1 MMENGSVVSET
12 ATVSRNGQMAHSMM
26 VTGKITELTVKES
39 SFILMEIFTME
50 IGSTIKL
57 MVTVCTII
65 SMVPCTKV
73 TGVMISNTAKEKK
86 AGLMALSTKD
96 FIWLVRNM
104 EWVFTA
110 GTTAVNIMENG
121 SRIKSKDSEHIAG

>member
-39 SFILMEIFTME
+39 SFILMEIFTTE
-50 IGSTIKL
+50 IGLTIKL

-65 SMVPCTKV
+65 SMVPCMKV
-73 TGVMISNTAKEKK
+73 TGVMISNTVKEKK
-86 AGLMALSTKD
+86 AGLMAPSTKD
-96 FIWLVRNM
+96 FIWLVRNT

-121 SRIKSKDSEHIAG
+121 SRIKLKDSEPIAG

>member
-1 MMENGSVVSET
+1 
-12 ATVSRNGQMAHSMM
+12 
-26 VTGKITELTVKES
+26 
-39 SFILMEIFTME
+39 
-50 IGSTIKL
+50 
-57 MVTVCTII
+57 MVTVYTII

-73 TGVMISNTAKEKK
+73 TGVMISNTVKEKK

-121 SRIKSKDSEHIAG
+121 SRIKLKDSEPIAG